1 MKSEAYVFAKLLKI
15 PGQAMRVTD
24 VLNLRKHGRPQ
35 FVSLKSYMCASL
47 CRYASKT
54 FRGWQP
60 LLSMLRDSAA
70 EALPMRDVILGVL
83 SPSFWDDP
91 PIVSSFLDA
100 WTHLYTVSLAPRP
113 PTWRQISDIAP
124 LPILD
129 QSVIYQASVEHHF
142 PDDLAGLVVRRL
154 RATFGV
160 SERLTNSLDLDFIF
174 SRPHKFRGHLAMVW
188 FKTITNAWC
197 AGTRMH
203 SAIQLS
209 CVFGCRDHGS
219 VAHYLTC
226 PTLRDVALAS
236 LGVRAG
242 TAAPDLLAAL
252 SVQPFADRQIIISYL
267 YFTLYHSRRHD
278 FSSTPPYPIPF
289 SDAEFRFA
297 VSTATAAL
305 RELQGR
311 FDVQVFFGAPF
322 GVHSRP
328 SS

>member
-1 MKSEAYVFAKLLKI
+1 
-15 PGQAMRVTD
+15 MRVTD
-24 VLNLRKHGRPQ
+24 VLNLREHGGPQ

-70 EALPMRDVILGVL
+70 EALPTRDVILGVL
-83 SPSFWDDP
+83 SPSFRDDP

-160 SERLTNSLDLDFIF
+160 SKRLTNSLDLDFFFRDSTSSGGTWQWSGLKPLLMLGARAPGCIPPF
-174 SRPHKFRGHLAMVW
+174 SCLVYSV
-188 FKTITNAWC
+188 
-197 AGTRMH
+197 AGTM
-203 SAIQLS
+203 
-209 CVFGCRDHGS
+209 
-219 VAHYLTC
+219 
-226 PTLRDVALAS
+226 
-236 LGVRAG
+236 
-242 TAAPDLLAAL
+242 
-252 SVQPFADRQIIISYL
+252 
-267 YFTLYHSRRHD
+267 
-278 FSSTPPYPIPF
+278 
-289 SDAEFRFA
+289 
-297 VSTATAAL
+297 AAL
-305 RELQGR
+305 RII
-311 FDVQVFFGAPF
+311 
-322 GVHSRP
+322 
-328 SS
+328 